1 MLIAIISV
9 LNGAYRLLR
18 PELGN
23 HGLIKCLVAPF
34 SYAKCVADERRVN
47 SAPTSIYFVTLSAY

>member
-1 MLIAIISV
+1 MLITIISV
-9 LNGAYRLLR
+9 IKGEGLSSR

-23 HGLIKCLVAPF
+23 LGLVKCLVAPF
-34 SYAKCVADERRVN
+34 SYAKSVGDERRVN

>member
-1 MLIAIISV
+1 MLITIISV
-9 LNGAYRLLR
+9 INGYRQPSR

-23 HGLIKCLVAPF
+23 HGSVKCLVAPF
-34 SYAKCVADERRVN
+34 SYAKSVGDERRVN